1 MAQSAGFGITADLR
15 LLGITASGG
24 LRANASVASLY
35 EHALRRGEG
44 KLGAGGQFVA
54 LTGRHTERTPEDRFF
69 VREPSSERAI
79 DWSTSNRAIEAA
91 VFDALF
97 ERVAAYLSVRECFAV
112 DAYLVA
118 DERDRIGVRVVSDLA
133 WHALFARTIFIEPA
147 SAATI
152 ETASDAAGPSAF
164 TPDFTIVDA
173 AGFHAEPARD
183 GTRSDA
189 FVLIHFGRKLVLIG
203 GTSFAGEIKKAAFT
217 VVNHL
222 APLRGT
228 LPMHC
233 SANAS
238 SDGSIALY
246 FGVSGS
252 GKTTLAADSGGA
264 FIGDDEH
271 VWTQAGIANIE
282 AGCYPG
288 VLDLD
293 PDSAPDIWAATHR
306 FGTVLENVAC
316 DPATRQIDLANREIT
331 DNPRAA
337 YPVSHVR
344 GALTKGVAA
353 HPRSIVILTSDAF
366 GVLPPVAKLSSDQAT
381 YHFLSGYTAEPQI
394 GADFDDVCPV
404 ATFSS
409 CFGAGFMTH
418 HPSVYANMLSER
430 IERHGVACWLV
441 NTGWL
446 GGPCGVGTRIPI
458 ALTRTLLEAALEGRL
473 DDAPFGE
480 EPVFGLRFPR
490 VLPGVPEHV
499 LDPRAAW
506 SDPAAYDRQANLLAR
521 LFAANF
527 AAFATRASDGVRE
540 CAVILPSL

>member
-1 MAQSAGFGITADLR
+1 VSKSAGSGIAADLR

-24 LRANASVASLY
+24 LCANASVASLY

-44 KLGAGGQFVA
+44 KLGASGQFVV
-54 LTGRHTERTPEDRFF
+54 LTGRHTERSPEDRFF
-69 VREPSSERAI
+69 VREPSSENAI
-79 DWSTSNRAIEAA
+79 DWSASNRAIDPAT
-91 VFDALF
+91 FDALF
-97 ERVAAYLSVRECFAV
+97 ERVAAYLSARECFAV

-133 WHALFARTIFIEPA
+133 WHALFARTIFIETA
-147 SAATI
+147 TGATI
-152 ETASDAAGPSAF
+152 EAAGDAAGERDFAPE
-164 TPDFTIVDA
+164 FTIVDA

-183 GTRSDA
+183 GTRSET
-189 FVLIHFGRKLVLIG
+189 FVLVHFGRRLVLIG

-222 APLRGT
+222 APLRDM

-238 SDGSIALY
+238 DDESIALY

-252 GKTTLAADSGGA
+252 GKSTLAADSGGA

-271 VWTQAGIANIE
+271 VWTQTGIANIE
-282 AGCYPG
+282 AGCYAG

-293 PDSAPDIWAATHR
+293 AGSAPDIWAATHR

-316 DPATRQIDLANREIT
+316 DSETREIDLGSRAIT

-344 GALTKGVAA
+344 GARTNGVAA

-366 GVLPPVAKLSSDQAT
+366 GVLPPIAKLTADQAT

-394 GADFDDVCPV
+394 GADFGDVCPV

-418 HPSVYANMLSER
+418 HPSVYANLLRER
-430 IERHGVACWLV
+430 IERHDVVCWLV

-446 GGPCGVGTRIPI
+446 GGPCGAGTRIPI
-458 ALTRTLLEAALEGRL
+458 ALTRSLLGLALGGGL
-473 DDAPFGE
+473 DDAPFATD
-480 EPVFGLRFPR
+480 PIFGLRFPR
-490 VLPGVPEHV
+490 AVPGIPEHV

-506 SDPAAYDRQANLLAR
+506 SDPAAYDRQATLLAR

-527 AAFATRASDGVRE
+527 AAFETRASDGVRE
-540 CAVILPSL
+540 CAVTLP